1 MQEFVSDDVPGFRQ
15 CADLCRIAIGPN
27 KSLSPKNLNLS
38 PENLTSP
45 TSWKVSAS
53 FILCCDLQVW
63 NSLNFLKTEGY
74 FRKEH
79 CFHYPLNV
87 NRVPETLLLQWLETF
102 LPTLWTFWIGS
113 TWVLSVSLPPQSG
126 LLAASSSSLFYLS
139 TLSLR
144 AMAEMPEVFFALNF
158 PIVVWQPVA
167 VYFHGH

>member
-63 NSLNFLKTEGY
+63 NSLNFLKTGLFPIPLSPKCEQGAGNPSLTMAGDLPA
-74 FRKEH
+74 
-79 CFHYPLNV
+79 YPMN
-87 NRVPETLLLQWLETF
+87 LLDWLHLGPLCLTTTSIRF
-102 LPTLWTFWIGS
+102 ISCKQQLTI
-113 TWVLSVSLPPQSG
+113 LSVNSVTKSYGWDARGVLCS
-126 LLAASSSSLFYLS
+126 
-139 TLSLR
+139 
-144 AMAEMPEVFFALNF
+144 
-158 PIVVWQPVA
+158 
-167 VYFHGH
+167 